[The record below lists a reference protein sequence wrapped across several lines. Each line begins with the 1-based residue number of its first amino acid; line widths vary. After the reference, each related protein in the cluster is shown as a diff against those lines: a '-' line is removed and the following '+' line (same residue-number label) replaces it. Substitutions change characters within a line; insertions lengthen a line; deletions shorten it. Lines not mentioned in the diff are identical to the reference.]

1 MADRLKLRAVDEEDL
16 AIISAILQDA
26 LVAVGDMDFL
36 AEESRFVLVA
46 NRFCWEAK
54 PIDNAHY
61 ERTLAGLA
69 FSEVSAVSLRGFDR
83 RDPDRLLQILA
94 LHRDGEAIILDFSS
108 GASLRLEAAQI
119 LCHMEDLGEAWP
131 TPWRPRHPLDG
142 A

>member
-1 MADRLKLRAVDEEDL
+1 MADRLKLRAIDEEDL
-16 AIISAILQDA
+16 AVISAILQDA

-54 PIDNAHY
+54 PLDKVHY

-69 FSEVSAVSLRGFDR
+69 FSEVSAVRLRGFDR
-83 RDPDRLLQILA
+83 HDPDRLLQILA
-94 LHRDGEAIILDFSS
+94 LHRDGDAIVLDFSS

-119 LCHMEDLGEAWP
+119 LCRMEDFGEAWP

-142 A
+142 G

>member
-1 MADRLKLRAVDEEDL
+1 MADRLKLRAIDEEDL
-16 AIISAILQDA
+16 AVISAILQDA

-119 LCHMEDLGEAWP
+119 LCRMEDFGEAWP

-142 A
+142 G